1 MFSCDFCEIS
11 KNTFSHR
18 TPLVAASIFLAFHKK
33 QLLKDYPIEF
43 IPVCYGRYA
52 NYIFVRFKSLHI
64 LHFWNYLNSK
74 HPNMHFSLESKSS
87 NIMSLIDLED
97 SRKNGRFKTTFHHKP
112 TFSSVSTHFDRF
124 LPISYKFGMIYT
136 LAYSCIKICSNW
148 TVDSFP

>member
-64 LHFWNYLNSK
+64 L
-74 HPNMHFSLESKSS
+74 HFSLESKSS